1 MNKSKMMNVRKIE
14 NDKRAVRTELLLA
27 PLLVIFPFIVGV
39 IFINDWYARG
49 FLAGSSAFDG
59 ELMLGLIIIIGNIIF
74 DIPFIK
80 SLRNF
85 TALFRKSRK

>member
-27 PLLVIFPFIVGV
+27 PLLVVFPFIAGIV
-39 IFINDWYARG
+39 FIHDWYTRG
-49 FLAGSSAFDG
+49 FLMSSSIYDG
-59 ELMLGLIIIIGNIIF
+59 ELILGLIIIFGNIIF

-85 TALFRKSRK
+85 TALFRKTRK